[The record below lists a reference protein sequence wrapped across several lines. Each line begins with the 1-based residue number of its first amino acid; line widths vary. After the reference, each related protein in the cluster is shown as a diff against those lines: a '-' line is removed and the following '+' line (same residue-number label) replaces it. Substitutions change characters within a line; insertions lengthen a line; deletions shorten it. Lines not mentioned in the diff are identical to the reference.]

1 MGIVAFE
8 SAQSHQLDEFIGA
21 GQPLSGRYAFELQTQ
36 FNVRRYGSPRQQ
48 AKLLKDHGPFLARA
62 GDACAVELHLAGI
75 RLDKT
80 QKNIEKGTFA
90 ATRGADDTDKLAP
103 GNIEN
108 CSY

>member
-8 SAQSHQLDEFIGA
+8 PVQSNQLDEFIGA
-21 GQPLSGRYAFELQTQ
+21 GQPLFGRYAFQLQTQ

-62 GDACAVELHLAGI
+62 GDACAVELHLAVV

-80 QKNIEKGTFA
+80 QKNIEKRTFA
-90 ATRGADDTDKLAP
+90 AARGADDTDELAS
-103 GNIEN
+103 GDIEIEVI
-108 CSY
+108 

>member
-1 MGIVAFE
+1 VALE
-8 SAQSHQLDEFIGA
+8 SVQSNELDEFIGA

-62 GDACAVELHLAGI
+62 GDSRAVEPHLAVV

-80 QKNIEKGTFA
+80 QKNIEKCTFA
-90 ATRGADDTDKLAP
+90 AARGADDTDELAS
-103 GNIEN
+103 GNIEIEVI
-108 CSY
+108 